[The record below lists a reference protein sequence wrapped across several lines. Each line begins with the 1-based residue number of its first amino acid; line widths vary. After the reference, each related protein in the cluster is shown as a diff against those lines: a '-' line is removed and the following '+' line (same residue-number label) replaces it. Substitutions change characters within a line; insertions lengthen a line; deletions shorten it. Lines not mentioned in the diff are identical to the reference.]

1 MAFDRT
7 PISSK
12 LDPAMVAELRDSF
25 TRSLQTGDHGEDLKG
40 LLSRAA
46 TDARGKGI
54 QAEQLM
60 LALKD
65 IWYAIPQLSKNAPSE
80 VQTRLLQQLIS
91 RCIHE
96 YYAS

>member
-12 LDPAMVAELRDSF
+12 LDPAMVAELRDSL
-25 TRSLQTGDHGEDLKG
+25 TRSLQAGDHGEDLKG

-46 TDARGKGI
+46 TEARAKGI

-65 IWYAIPQLSKNAPSE
+65 IWYAIPKLSKNPPTD
-80 VQTRLLQQLIS
+80 VQTKLLQQLIA

-96 YYAS
+96 YYSS